1 MEHRRFL
8 FVLWNGGGNV
18 PPMLRMARRLI
29 AAGHRVTVLGNSSLR
44 AAVDQAGVAFRPFA
58 HGPRHDPGSPDTDC
72 VKMWEATSAA
82 HAAQI
87 ARDRM
92 LFGPSHAVALDTI
105 DAIAHVDPD
114 AICVDYSLLGGL
126 VAAEASTLPT
136 AVLVPHI
143 YPLVHRAARG
153 RGPFTFMFERLI
165 AGGVGALNQ
174 TRASFGLAPLVATRD
189 QYARAER
196 MLLATYR
203 CFDAPADD
211 LLPNTRYVGP
221 QMSPP
226 PALPHGDGRTGAP
239 LVVITFSTTY
249 QHQQEFVQMLLGE
262 LGRMPVRGLF
272 LTGPA
277 LGRETFAIPDNV
289 GVEAFIP
296 HADVLPRTA
305 AIVTQGGHGT
315 VMGALGHGV
324 PLLCVPFVQDQPDT
338 VRRIAEL
345 GAGLEVPRTCS
356 PAVLRDALERILGT
370 PAFREGALRVRERFL
385 EEDDPS
391 AAVRELESLCAVR
404 TVGAASI

>member
-1 MEHRRFL
+1 MKHKRLL

-29 AAGHRVTVLGNSSLR
+29 AAGHQVTVLGNSSLR
-44 AAVDQAGVAFRPFA
+44 APVELAGLAFRPFV
-58 HGPRHDPGSPDTDC
+58 HGPSHDPGSPDTDC

-82 HAAQI
+82 HAAAI

-92 LFGPSHAVALDTI
+92 LFGPSHAVALDTA
-105 DAIAHVDPD
+105 DAIAAVDPD
-114 AICVDYSLLGGL
+114 AICVDYALFGGL
-126 VAAEASTLPT
+126 VAAEASTRST

-165 AGGVGALNQ
+165 AGGLDALNR
-174 TRASFGLAPLVATRD
+174 TRASFGLAPLAATRD
-189 QYARAER
+189 QYARADR
-196 MLLATYR
+196 MLLTTYK
-203 CFDAPADD
+203 CFDAPDDD
-211 LLPNTRYVGP
+211 LLPGARYVGP

-226 PALPHGDGRTGAP
+226 SALPPAAGRTEPP

-249 QHQQEFVQMLLGE
+249 QHQQDVVQMLLGE

-277 LGRETFAIPDNV
+277 LARETFAIPDNV
-289 GVEAFIP
+289 AVQAFVP
-296 HADVLPRTA
+296 HIDVLPRTA

-356 PAVLRDALERILGT
+356 PAILRDALERLLAT
-370 PAFREGALRVRERFL
+370 PAFKDGALRVRERFL

-391 AAVRELESLCAVR
+391 AAVRELESLCAAR
-404 TVGAASI
+404 TAGAALI